1 MLKRNKVAIVILLC
15 MLLTGFMLRH
25 KPIFYP
31 CDFTSNEVPVIAVM
45 DNGYDFNKVL
55 PVTHNIVIRLVQ
67 TANDLSQAF
76 ILVTCLILCMTATR
90 RLSHI
95 EYCGRKMVRA
105 IMLQWHPD

>member
-1 MLKRNKVAIVILLC
+1 MLKRNKIAIVILLC

-31 CDFTSNEVPVIAVM
+31 CDFTNNEVPVMTVI

-55 PVTHNIVIRLVQ
+55 PTTHNIAIRLVRV
-67 TANDLSQAF
+67 ANDLSQAF
-76 ILVTCLILCMTATR
+76 ILVTCLTLCITATR

-95 EYCGRKMVRA
+95 EYCGRKMVKA
-105 IMLQWHPD
+105 IMLQWHPN